1 MKIMKNIIKLLS
13 LILVFAT
20 FACEYEEYDVPDIE
34 LTSVYT
40 ISETNNGTMDK
51 INIYRETALLTVWN
65 DKFISSY
72 ATNSYS
78 DTSDEATYILTFT
91 AVENVT
97 VTDAEGNE
105 SMGVKTYDYVITAD
119 KLTGVASVEILITQ
133 PDASTSTVI
142 VSGVL
147 SEDKVYN

>member
-1 MKIMKNIIKLLS
+1 MKNIIKLLS

-20 FACEYEEYDVPDIE
+20 FSCEYEEYDVPDIE

-40 ISETNNGTMDK
+40 ISETNNETMDQ

-72 ATNSYS
+72 ETNNYS
-78 DTSDEATYILTFT
+78 DTSDETTYMVSFT
-91 AVENVT
+91 ATESVT

-105 SMGVKTYDYVITAD
+105 SMGTKTYDYVISAD
-119 KLTGVASVEILITQ
+119 KVTGVTSVEILVTQ
-133 PDASTSTVI
+133 PDASTSTI
-142 VSGVL
+142 SVSGTL
-147 SEDKVYN
+147 TETEVYN